1 MSVRI
6 RFSQRS
12 CVRKPARIVQTRRQ
26 LVPPSRDPAGHP
38 YRAVL
43 YPLFDSLKAWR
54 FGKRFLFIASLY
66 LVLGFW
72 AATVAAPG
80 TIEGMVYMRPLITP
94 HGTWQSSQRSSGRP

>member
-1 MSVRI
+1 MLAESTKYCSTGLTQISVVH
-6 RFSQRS
+6 S
-12 CVRKPARIVQTRRQ
+12 
-26 LVPPSRDPAGHP
+26 PP
-38 YRAVL
+38 
-43 YPLFDSLKAWR
+43 LKAWR

-94 HGTWQSSQRSSGRP
+94 HGTWQSSQRSSGRV